1 MKPDAQNTLR
11 GIRNLVFLSD
21 RVGTSGQ
28 PTEDQ
33 FAAIKEAGYEVLV
46 NLLPFQREVENEAQ
60 VVADL
65 GMEYVNIPVVWTAPT
80 VENVERFFEVM
91 DENAD
96 RTVFVH
102 CAVNMRVSAFM
113 YLYRTLRLGMNE
125 EEAEDDLHDI
135 WVPDGVW
142 ADLIEAVRGRYRV
155 GGAANTTEEP
165 HGGA

>member
-1 MKPDAQNTLR
+1 VL
-11 GIRNLVFLSD
+11 LSD

-28 PTEDQ
+28 PTEEQ

-80 VENVERFFEVM
+80 VENVKRFFEVM
-91 DENAD
+91 DANVG
-96 RTVFVH
+96 RRVFVH
-102 CAVNMRVSAFM
+102 CQVNMRVSAFM
-113 YLYRTLRLGMNE
+113 YLYRTLRLRMDQ

-142 ADLIEAVRGRYRV
+142 ADLIEAVRSRYQ
-155 GGAANTTEEP
+155 GGDAITEVS